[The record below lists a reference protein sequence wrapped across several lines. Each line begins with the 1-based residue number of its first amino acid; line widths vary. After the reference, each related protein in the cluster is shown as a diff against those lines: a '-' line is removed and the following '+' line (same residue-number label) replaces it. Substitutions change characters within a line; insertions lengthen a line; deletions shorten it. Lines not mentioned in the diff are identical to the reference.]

1 MSVEAVIVGRH
12 VSEVCQRFPLRS
24 SCATRACLR
33 NVPMAADHK
42 PRLYY
47 APRTQYFPH
56 LPKVGRGSALATE
69 LILLTNGA
77 EPTCPVLA
85 APPDEMHNAVPAR
98 ASAASPVGDGNPS
111 SAVIV
116 VVLLHRG
123 RWWGIIGVLTFVGMQ
138 VAGLLVSATF
148 SLRVGEEARSRAE
161 TMPYWRRLLAVL
173 ILRMVSTSEQLF
185 WVGQSFA
192 RMRRP

>member
-1 MSVEAVIVGRH
+1 MSAEAAIVGRH
-12 VSEVCQRFPLRS
+12 GSEVFQRFPLRS
-24 SCATRACLR
+24 SCSIRAYLR
-33 NVPMAADHK
+33 NIPMVADQK
-42 PRLYY
+42 PRLYN
-47 APRTQYFPH
+47 ALRPQYFPH

-69 LILLTNGA
+69 LIKFTNGA
-77 EPTCPVLA
+77 EPTFPVLA
-85 APPDEMHNAVPAR
+85 APLDEMHHAVPAR
-98 ASAASPVGDGNPS
+98 ASAANPVGDGNPS

-123 RWWGIIGVLTFVGMQ
+123 RWWGIVGVLTFVGMQ
-138 VAGLLVSATF
+138 VAGLLISATF
-148 SLRVGEEARSRAE
+148 SLRVGEDALSRAE

-192 RMRRP
+192 LMRRP